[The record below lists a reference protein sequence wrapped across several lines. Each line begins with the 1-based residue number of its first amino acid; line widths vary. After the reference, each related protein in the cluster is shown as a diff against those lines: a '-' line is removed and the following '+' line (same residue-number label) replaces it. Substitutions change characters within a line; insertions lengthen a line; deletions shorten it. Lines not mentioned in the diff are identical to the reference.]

1 MDIEGQGKV
10 RRRDRV
16 RAINA
21 ARKKETTKSYSDER
35 GSFLD
40 IREERDKN
48 KNKGAPLVSGPFLIA
63 AVSALV
69 FFSFLYY
76 IIRIAVRL

>member
-48 KNKGAPLVSGPFLIA
+48 KNKNKVKSAPLVIA
-63 AVSALV
+63 LSALV